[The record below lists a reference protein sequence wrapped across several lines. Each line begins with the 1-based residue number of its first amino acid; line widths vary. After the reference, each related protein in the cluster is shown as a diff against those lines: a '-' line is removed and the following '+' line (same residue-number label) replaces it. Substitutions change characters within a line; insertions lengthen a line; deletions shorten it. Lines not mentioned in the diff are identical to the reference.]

1 MPLQPILTLNSA
13 LDETAPVAW
22 VVAGEKLR

>member
-1 MPLQPILTLNSA
+1 MTQPPIPTLNFA
-13 LDETAPVAW
+13 LDETAPIAW

>member
-1 MPLQPILTLNSA
+1 MTQQPILTLNFA
-13 LDETAPVAW
+13 LDEPTHVAW